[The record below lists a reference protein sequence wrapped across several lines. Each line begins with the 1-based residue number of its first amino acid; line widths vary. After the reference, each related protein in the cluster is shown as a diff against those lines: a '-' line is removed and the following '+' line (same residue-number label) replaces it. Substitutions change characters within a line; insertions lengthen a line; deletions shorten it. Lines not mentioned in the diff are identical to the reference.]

1 MLIQVESKLR
11 PIVLLDRRGYF
22 ELHSYIGSKKR
33 RIARSFREL
42 SRNMQSL
49 ITPDSMRK
57 VIQLGGLQGE
67 MRDGWTKMIS
77 GFVGDRVM
85 PEHHNAIATASE
97 NIRKRFRA
105 SMKQETPSV
114 MESAGIW
121 VNEQGGTLIV
131 NLTGAQM
138 GNAQAVIHAQVIW
151 GVTSPYQL
159 AQMMKPMVG
168 LTEREALACTK
179 VYQGLISEGVSQRE
193 AVGQLERY
201 ANLLHRRRA
210 DRIARTE
217 LSNAYNF
224 GQMNSVRGAIDE
236 GLLTGEMEKN
246 WIAGGAN
253 PCDICLENEAAGYI
267 ALDEAFPSGND
278 HPTTHPN
285 DECSVGYRLRR

>member
-1 MLIQVESKLR
+1 MEIQIEFKLK
-11 PIVLLDRRGYF
+11 PIILQDRRGYF
-22 ELHSYIGSKKR
+22 ELRNYINIRKGQ
-33 RIARSFREL
+33 IAGSFRRL
-42 SRNMQSL
+42 SRDMGSL
-49 ITPDSMRK
+49 ITPDSMKR
-57 VIQLGGLQGE
+57 VIDLGGFQGD

-77 GFVGDRVM
+77 AFVGKSVM
-85 PEHHNAIATASE
+85 PEHHRAITTGTD
-97 NIRKRFRA
+97 NVRKRLRA

-114 MESAGIW
+114 MESVGIW

-168 LTEREALACTK
+168 LTEREAMACTK
-179 VYQGLISEGVSQRE
+179 FYQGLISEGISQRE
-193 AVGQLERY
+193 AIGQLERY
-201 ANLLHRRRA
+201 ARLLHRRRA

-217 LSNAYNF
+217 LANAYNF
-224 GQMNSVRGAIDE
+224 GQMNSIRGAIDE
-236 GLLTGEMEKN
+236 GLLAGEMEKN

-267 ALDEAFPSGND
+267 ALEEPFPSGDD